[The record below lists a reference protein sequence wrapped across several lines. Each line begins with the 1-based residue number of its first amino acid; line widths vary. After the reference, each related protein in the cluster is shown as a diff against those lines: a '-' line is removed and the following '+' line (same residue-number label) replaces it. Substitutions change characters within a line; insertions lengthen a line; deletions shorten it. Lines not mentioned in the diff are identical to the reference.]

1 MRAQMT
7 PMPHLFVSLTAHGY
21 GHLAQVA
28 PVLTELAARLPGL
41 RLTLQGDLEPGFVRS
56 RLPAGLRHLREAAD
70 PGLIMAGPL
79 VTRWEESL
87 RAYER
92 FVAEQDVHRA
102 RQREILAAD
111 PPDLV
116 LGNVPWVPLAAARSL
131 GIPAVSL
138 SSLNWYDVLAESP
151 VGHRLAP
158 AVGDA
163 LREAYAAS
171 DLFIRPAPA
180 MPMSWLPRARNV
192 GPIAGL
198 YPRDKAALR
207 RHIGVAQGRSLVLV
221 QFGGFSGLDLLE
233 DWPLSSTV
241 HWLVP
246 ELPGGGRADATS
258 LAAHDLRVSDVLGAC
273 DAMITKPGYGSFAEA
288 ACNGIPVLFV
298 SRSDWPEEPYLT
310 RWLAARVPL
319 REIGLSDLMAGRVAG
334 PLAEVLAAP
343 PAAPTEPTGV
353 AEAADLI
360 QSLLPSLP

>member
-1 MRAQMT
+1 
-7 PMPHLFVSLTAHGY
+7 MPHLFVSLTAHGY

-28 PVLTELAARLPGL
+28 PVVAELAARLPGL
-41 RLTLQGDLEPGFVRS
+41 RLTLQGDLAPGFVRS

-70 PGLIMAGPL
+70 LGLIMDGPL

-87 RAYER
+87 TAYER
-92 FVAEQDVHRA
+92 FVADQERHLA

-138 SSLNWYDVLAESP
+138 SSLNWYDVLVESP
-151 VGHRLAP
+151 VGHRLLP
-158 AVGDA
+158 TVGDA
-163 LREAYAAS
+163 LREAYSAT

-180 MPMSWLPRARNV
+180 MPMTWLPRACDV
-192 GPIAGL
+192 GPISGL

-207 RHIGVAQGRSLVLV
+207 RRIGVAAGRPLVLV
-221 QFGGFSGLDLLE
+221 QFGGFPGLDPLE
-233 DWPLSSTV
+233 DWPLSGTV

-258 LAAHDLRVSDVLGAC
+258 LAAHDLRVPDVLGAC
-273 DAMITKPGYGSFAEA
+273 DAMIAKPGYGTFAEA
-288 ACNGIPVLFV
+288 ACHGIPVLYV
-298 SRSDWPEEPYLT
+298 SRSDWPEEPHLT
-310 RWLAARVPL
+310 RWLADRVPL
-319 REIGLSDLMAGRVAG
+319 REIGLADLMAGRVAG
-334 PLAEVLAAP
+334 PLGELLAAP
-343 PAAPTEPTGV
+343 HPVPTEPTGV

-360 QSLLPSLP
+360 QALLPSLP